1 MHTSPLGVYVDISPP
16 QSDICGRKTFVP
28 LILGL
33 SHPFTIDTRV
43 PKPLYSVELRLFHDL
58 EQSFPLYNF
67 YNVMPE
73 ITSNIYCKQV
83 CYMYILLKT
92 RKNIA
97 KYSNNCRKTCKFKIV
112 SSYFIM
118 ITLKIVASLSVYSNS
133 LH

>member
-1 MHTSPLGVYVDISPP
+1 MNDPLLQCPMLIRFEDNLIIGQNLKLFHNAYSRIIGNIYPCSPSS
-16 QSDICGRKTFVP
+16 QSDVCGRKTFVP

-83 CYMYILLKT
+83 
-92 RKNIA
+92 
-97 KYSNNCRKTCKFKIV
+97 
-112 SSYFIM
+112 
-118 ITLKIVASLSVYSNS
+118 
-133 LH
+133 